1 MLRAYC
7 PIAVVVIS
15 ATDIP
20 IKTIMINI
28 DEVSSYLCCVLRN
41 SSAFSPA
48 WTPFEI
54 SDFPSTICM
63 FSVLHITLVL
73 CLVLFA
79 GFFCLSLVYNN
90 IHFFEVLF
98 GAHHGA

>member
-7 PIAVVVIS
+7 PIAVVVIT

-20 IKTIMINI
+20 IKAIMINI

-41 SSAFSPA
+41 SSAFSPV

-54 SDFPSTICM
+54 SDFLSTICM

-73 CLVLFA
+73 CLVLVADLVPVAESWWASPQQSLCSIAFA
-79 GFFCLSLVYNN
+79 L
-90 IHFFEVLF
+90 
-98 GAHHGA
+98 